1 VKIRQI
7 DASEWGERV
16 VPVQSYAF
24 APSPA
29 ADVRERMEGNQRF
42 HAGDVTVVAEDDGAA
57 VASASAVPMRQ
68 NVRGAIYPMAGIADV
83 ATLPQA
89 RRRGYASALVTELLG
104 MMRDSGHPVSAL
116 YPFRPSFYERHG
128 FAGLPKP
135 KSAVFPVSS
144 VAWLRS
150 ASLPG
155 DVRWGTMAE
164 QYDAHRALTERLL
177 ASRHGFAVLPDYRLE
192 RDRQAA
198 DRWLATAWVDDTVM
212 GAVGYRLAGFGGDLE
227 AGGLLAASPL
237 GRALLL
243 GFFGSHAGQVSKVS
257 VVVPPAE
264 SPELWGTD
272 FAAEISSNVSFPMA
286 PAPMARV
293 LSVEG
298 LAGMPVGSARVAVEV
313 VDDPF
318 IAGHYELDGSSG
330 VLDARRASG
339 LVPDATLTVPGLS
352 GLIYG
357 VLDPDELPI
366 RGFGQVHGDA
376 AERLRTLFP
385 RALPYLHAHF

>member
-7 DASEWGERV
+7 DASEWAERA
-16 VPVQSYAF
+16 VPLWAYAF
-24 APSPA
+24 TPSPS
-29 ADVRERMEGNQRF
+29 ADVREQMAGNQPYY
-42 HAGDVTVVAEDDGAA
+42 ADDITVVAEDDGAA

-68 NVRGAIYPMAGIADV
+68 NLRGTVFPMAGIAGV

-128 FAGLPKP
+128 YVGLPQAKTV
-135 KSAVFPVSS
+135 VFPLSS

-150 ASLPG
+150 ASLAG
-155 DVRWGTMAE
+155 DVRWGAIAE
-164 QYDAHRALTERLL
+164 HYDAYCDLIERLL
-177 ASRHGFAVLPDYRLE
+177 ASRHGYAVAPDVRME
-192 RDRQAA
+192 RFRQAE
-198 DRWLATAWVDDTVM
+198 DRWLATAWAGDTVI
-212 GAVGYRLAGFGGDLE
+212 GAVSYQITGYGGDLV
-227 AGGLLAASPL
+227 ASDLLAANPL
-237 GRALLL
+237 ARALLL
-243 GFFGSHAGQVSKVS
+243 QFFGTHAGQVEKVS
-257 VVVPPAE
+257 AVVPPDE
-264 SPELWGTD
+264 TPELWGTD
-272 FAAEISSNVSFPMA
+272 FAAEISSNVAFPTSL
-286 PAPMARV
+286 APMGRV

-298 LAGMPVGSARVAVEV
+298 LAGMPVGAAHIAVEV

-330 VLDARRASG
+330 VLDARRATG
-339 LVPDATLTVPGLS
+339 LVPDATLTVQGLS
-352 GLIYG
+352 GLVYG
-357 VLDPDELPI
+357 VLDPDELAI
-366 RGFGQVHGDA
+366 RGFGQVGAEA